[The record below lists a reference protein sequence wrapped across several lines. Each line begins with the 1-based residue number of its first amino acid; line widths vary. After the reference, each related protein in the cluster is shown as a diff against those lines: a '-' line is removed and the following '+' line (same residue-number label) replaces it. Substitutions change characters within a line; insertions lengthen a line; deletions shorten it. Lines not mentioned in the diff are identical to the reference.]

1 MRVLIQR
8 VASASV
14 EIDGEVISQI
24 KQGLLVFYCAMKDDS
39 VQQIPPMA
47 RKITHLRLFSDSD
60 GKMNNSLLDVAGS
73 CLVVSQFT
81 LAADLSRGHRPSFSN
96 AAPIK
101 LAECLYNTLIDE
113 LRSYCPVEA
122 GRFAADMQV
131 KINNDGPATLWLDF
145 Q

>member
-1 MRVLIQR
+1 
-8 VASASV
+8 
-14 EIDGEVISQI
+14 
-24 KQGLLVFYCAMKDDS
+24 
-39 VQQIPPMA
+39 
-47 RKITHLRLFSDSD
+47 
-60 GKMNNSLLDVAGS
+60 MNNSLLDVAGS

-131 KINNDGPATLWLDF
+131 KINNDGPVTLWLDF